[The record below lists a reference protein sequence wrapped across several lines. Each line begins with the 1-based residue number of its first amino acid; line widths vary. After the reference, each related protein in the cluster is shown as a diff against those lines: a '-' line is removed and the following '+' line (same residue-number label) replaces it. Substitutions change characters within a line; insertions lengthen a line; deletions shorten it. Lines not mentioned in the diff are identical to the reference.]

1 MKYCGRE
8 FTDAELAGIRQ
19 LLAEDPMMTRW
30 ALSRLVCETL
40 GWRKPD
46 GGLKDMSCRVALL
59 RMQDDGLVLLPPPR
73 RKNGN
78 GKRHVH
84 RTQQADPQPPLS
96 TPVDEFVDLRL
107 ELVADKRD
115 SLLWNEYIDRYHY
128 LGYQPL
134 PGAQLRYF
142 AHAEGRIL
150 ALLGF
155 GAAAWKTA
163 PRDTFIGWTREKRA
177 SRLHLVVNNARFL
190 ILALLGFGA
199 AAWKTAPRDTFI
211 GWTREKRAS
220 RLHLVVNNARFLV
233 LPWVTSKN
241 LASKLLGLAARRL
254 PADWHLRYGYR
265 PVILETFIEKQ
276 RFSGTCYKAANWLC
290 LGDTQ
295 GRGKLDSDR
304 LHALPIKS
312 VWVYPLSHRF
322 RASLTG

>member
-1 MKYCGRE
+1 MMKYCGRE

-190 ILALLGFGA
+190 
-199 AAWKTAPRDTFI
+199 
-211 GWTREKRAS
+211 
-220 RLHLVVNNARFLV
+220 V